1 MSESDPSGL
10 PSLSVSSENMDT
22 GESLLL
28 VTSSLQQVPSVAP
41 LLELMVRLRELLE
54 GFRISSIMKDVTAEV
69 CPVWPRQVDSFNN
82 EHV

>member
-41 LLELMVRLRELLE
+41 LLELMVRELLA

-69 CPVWPRQVDSFNN
+69 CPVWPRQVDSFAG
-82 EHV
+82 